1 MIRLRPVCPAFETPE
16 GALVHPAEAVAI
28 EVMGEAATLHAD
40 MVKEAAA
47 AVLHYFEYDLG
58 RNTVSVSEFSAALKK
73 ALDGLGLE
81 VDVAPTPAVPAE
93 ETDLQALL
101 AEAPNGLE
109 LVFFPRLRTELRR
122 KLEQGPG
129 LLRFCGLDAAVA
141 PVEEDARAVGLFGE
155 GEPVARG
162 AQTGEALDE
171 IVFRQAEVRRD
182 GGDFVGVHAD
192 EPRPAAASGASA
204 AFPAVSRGRALG
216 LKRGAVRSVHA
227 GFTWVRAALYA
238 SGMAAEG
245 EGFRAGTCGIWG
257 SGDPGIREATA

>member
-129 LLRFCGLDAAVA
+129 LLRFCGLRGCVKQMLGARRWSHRCQALHDHIVEFMRTCLDADRV
-141 PVEEDARAVGLFGE
+141 
-155 GEPVARG
+155 
-162 AQTGEALDE
+162 
-171 IVFRQAEVRRD
+171 
-182 GGDFVGVHAD
+182 
-192 EPRPAAASGASA
+192 AASC
-204 AFPAVSRGRALG
+204 ALV
-216 LKRGAVRSVHA
+216 VR
-227 GFTWVRAALYA
+227 
-238 SGMAAEG
+238 
-245 EGFRAGTCGIWG
+245 
-257 SGDPGIREATA
+257 